1 MSMLNKNNISLK
13 TNYSLK
19 MMFLSVHVSG
29 IYTIE
34 QDQIAKIIKNNKYTN
49 RTFTIAFK

>member
-13 TNYSLK
+13 TNYSIK
-19 MMFLSVHVSG
+19 MMPLSVLG
-29 IYTIE
+29 ISTIE